1 MLFMASYL
9 SGIVAVILGEQ
20 GLMEFLFVFLFIL
33 VGTIILLFIDKK
45 ANQDYHYRLPGL
57 EYFLAFLALR
67 ES

>member
-33 VGTIILLFIDKK
+33 IGTAIMVFVDKK
-45 ANQDYHYRLPGL
+45 VNQETMVMEWGL
-57 EYFLAFLALR
+57 SRAFF
-67 ES
+67 

>member
-1 MLFMASYL
+1 MELKYPKIGFMLFMASYL

-45 ANQDYHYRLPGL
+45 ANQ
-57 EYFLAFLALR
+57 

>member
-1 MLFMASYL
+1 MELKYPKIGFMLFMASYL

-45 ANQDYHYRLPGL
+45 ANQETIYH
-57 EYFLAFLALR
+57 EQH
-67 ES
+67 

>member
-45 ANQDYHYRLPGL
+45 ANQ
-57 EYFLAFLALR
+57 